1 MAGETKVTEQ
11 QEAETKV
18 TEQQETEAK
27 VTEQQKETPAET
39 TKEEAVDVEK
49 VKSDAVAEYLQSL
62 GYGEDELKVI
72 LEKDKAAK
80 EANKTELEKKDDVL
94 RETTAQLVAERE
106 ARMLADAK
114 LTAIKLGAKPDM
126 VEDLVAVAKSKVMKD
141 KDIAKVI
148 AEIKDGKTGKAYFA
162 SEEEQKQQ
170 KTHKNVTRK
179 NVDIADDNENKN
191 EGTMAARLWA
201 KKRKTK

>member
-1 MAGETKVTEQ
+1 MEE
-11 QEAETKV
+11 ETKV
-18 TEQQETEAK
+18 TEQQETETK
-27 VTEQQKETPAET
+27 VEQKEEKQKETPTET
-39 TKEEAVDVEK
+39 KKESVDVEK

-62 GYGEDELKVI
+62 GYGEDELKGI

-126 VEDLVAVAKSKVMKD
+126 VEDLVAVAKSKVTKD
-141 KDIAKVI
+141 KDIARVI

-179 NVDIADDNENKN
+179 NVDIADDDENKN

>member
-1 MAGETKVTEQ
+1 MAE
-11 QEAETKV
+11 ETKV
-18 TEQQETEAK
+18 TEQQETETK
-27 VTEQQKETPAET
+27 VEQKDEQQKETPAET
-39 TKEEAVDVEK
+39 KKEAVDVEK
-49 VKSDAVAEYLQSL
+49 VKSDAVAEYLQNL
-62 GYGEDELKVI
+62 GYGEDELKGI

-114 LTAIKLGAKPDM
+114 LTAIKLGANPDM
-126 VEDLVAVAKSKVMKD
+126 VEDLVAVAKSKVTKD
-141 KDIAKVI
+141 KDITKVI
-148 AEIKDGKTGKAYFA
+148 AEIKDGKTGKAYFV

-179 NVDIADDNENKN
+179 NVDIADDENKN

>member
-1 MAGETKVTEQ
+1 MAE
-11 QEAETKV
+11 ETKV
-18 TEQQETEAK
+18 TEQQETETK
-27 VTEQQKETPAET
+27 VEQKDEQQKETPAET

-49 VKSDAVAEYLQSL
+49 VKSDAVAEYLQRL

-179 NVDIADDNENKN
+179 NVDIADDENKN

>member
-1 MAGETKVTEQ
+1 MAE
-11 QEAETKV
+11 ETKV
-18 TEQQETEAK
+18 TEQQETETK
-27 VTEQQKETPAET
+27 VEQKEEQQKETPAET
-39 TKEEAVDVEK
+39 TKEAVDVEK

-62 GYGEDELKVI
+62 GYGEDELKGI

-94 RETTAQLVAERE
+94 RETTAQLIAERE

-126 VEDLVAVAKSKVMKD
+126 VEDLVAVAKSKVTKD
-141 KDIAKVI
+141 KDISKVI
-148 AEIKDGKTGKAYFA
+148 AEIKDGKTGKAYFG
-162 SEEEQKQQ
+162 SEEEQTQQ
-170 KTHKNVTRK
+170 KPHKNVTRK
-179 NVDIADDNENKN
+179 NVNIVDDEDKN

>member
-1 MAGETKVTEQ
+1 MAE
-11 QEAETKV
+11 ETKV
-18 TEQQETEAK
+18 TEQQETETK
-27 VTEQQKETPAET
+27 VEQKEEQQKETPAET

-162 SEEEQKQQ
+162 SEEEKEQQ

-179 NVDIADDNENKN
+179 NVDIADDDENKN
-191 EGTMAARLWA
+191 DGTMAARLWA

>member
-1 MAGETKVTEQ
+1 MSG
-11 QEAETKV
+11 ETKV
-18 TEQQETEAK
+18 TEQQETETK
-27 VTEQQKETPAET
+27 VTEQQKETPAETTKETPAET

-126 VEDLVAVAKSKVMKD
+126 VEDLVAVAKSKVTKD

-179 NVDIADDNENKN
+179 NVDIADDDENKN

>member
-1 MAGETKVTEQ
+1 MVEETRT
-11 QEAETKV
+11 
-18 TEQQETEAK
+18 TEQQETETK
-27 VTEQQKETPAET
+27 VEQKDEQQKETPAET
-39 TKEEAVDVEK
+39 KKEAVDVEK
-49 VKSDAVAEYLQSL
+49 VKSDAVAEYLQNL

-126 VEDLVAVAKSKVMKD
+126 VEDLVAVAKSKVTKD

-179 NVDIADDNENKN
+179 NVDIADDENKN

>member
-1 MAGETKVTEQ
+1 MAE
-11 QEAETKV
+11 ETKV
-18 TEQQETEAK
+18 TEQQETETK
-27 VTEQQKETPAET
+27 VEQKDEQQKETPAET

-49 VKSDAVAEYLQSL
+49 VKSDAVAEYLQSF

-72 LEKDKAAK
+72 LEKDKAAKAAK

-126 VEDLVAVAKSKVMKD
+126 VEDLVAVAKSKVTKD

-162 SEEEQKQQ
+162 SEEEKKQQ
-170 KTHKNVTRK
+170 KTYKNVTRK
-179 NVDIADDNENKN
+179 NVDIADDENKN

>member
-11 QEAETKV
+11 QETETKV
-18 TEQQETEAK
+18 AEQQETETK

-126 VEDLVAVAKSKVMKD
+126 VEDLVAIAKSKVTKD

-179 NVDIADDNENKN
+179 NVDIADDDENKN

>member
-1 MAGETKVTEQ
+1 MAEETN
-11 QEAETKV
+11 V
-18 TEQQETEAK
+18 TEQQETETK
-27 VTEQQKETPAET
+27 VEPKEEQQKETPAET
-39 TKEEAVDVEK
+39 KKEAVDVEK

-72 LEKDKAAK
+72 LEKEKAAK
-80 EANKTELEKKDDVL
+80 EANKTEPEKKDDVL

-126 VEDLVAVAKSKVMKD
+126 IEDLVAVAKSKVTKD

-179 NVDIADDNENKN
+179 NVDIADDENKN

>member
-1 MAGETKVTEQ
+1 MAE
-11 QEAETKV
+11 ETKV
-18 TEQQETEAK
+18 TEQQETETK
-27 VTEQQKETPAET
+27 VEQKDEQQKETPAET

-179 NVDIADDNENKN
+179 NVDIADDENKN

>member
-1 MAGETKVTEQ
+1 MTE
-11 QEAETKV
+11 ETKV
-18 TEQQETEAK
+18 TEQQETETK
-27 VTEQQKETPAET
+27 VEQKDEQQKETPAET
-39 TKEEAVDVEK
+39 KKEAVDVEK
-49 VKSDAVAEYLQSL
+49 VKSDAVAEYLQNL
-62 GYGEDELKVI
+62 GYGEDELKGI

-80 EANKTELEKKDDVL
+80 EVNKTELEKKDDVL

-126 VEDLVAVAKSKVMKD
+126 VEDLVAVAKSKVTKD
-141 KDIAKVI
+141 KDITKVI
-148 AEIKDGKTGKAYFA
+148 AEIKDGKTGKAYFV

-179 NVDIADDNENKN
+179 NVDIADDENKN

>member
-1 MAGETKVTEQ
+1 MAE
-11 QEAETKV
+11 ETKV
-18 TEQQETEAK
+18 TEQQETETK
-27 VTEQQKETPAET
+27 VEQKEEQQKETKAET
-39 TKEEAVDVEK
+39 KKEEAVDVEDVEK
-49 VKSDAVAEYLQSL
+49 VKSDAVAEYLQNL
-62 GYGEDELKVI
+62 GYGEDELKGI

-126 VEDLVAVAKSKVMKD
+126 VEDLVAVAKSKVTKD
-141 KDIAKVI
+141 KDITKVI

-179 NVDIADDNENKN
+179 NVDIADDDENKN

>member
-18 TEQQETEAK
+18 TEQQETETK

>member
-1 MAGETKVTEQ
+1 MAE
-11 QEAETKV
+11 ETKV
-18 TEQQETEAK
+18 TEQQETE
-27 VTEQQKETPAET
+27 TE
-39 TKEEAVDVEK
+39 EEAVDVEK

-126 VEDLVAVAKSKVMKD
+126 VEDLVAIAKSKVTKD

-179 NVDIADDNENKN
+179 NVDIADDENKN

>member
-11 QEAETKV
+11 QETETKV
-18 TEQQETEAK
+18 E
-27 VTEQQKETPAET
+27 QKETPAET
-39 TKEEAVDVEK
+39 PAETSAETTKEEPVDVEK

-62 GYGEDELKVI
+62 GYGEDELKGI

-126 VEDLVAVAKSKVMKD
+126 VEDLVAVAKSKVTKD

-170 KTHKNVTRK
+170 ETHKNVTRK
-179 NVDIADDNENKN
+179 NVDIADDDENKN
-191 EGTMAARLWA
+191 EGTMADRLWA

>member
-1 MAGETKVTEQ
+1 MEE
-11 QEAETKV
+11 ETKV
-18 TEQQETEAK
+18 TEQQETETK
-27 VTEQQKETPAET
+27 VEQKEEKQKETPAE

-62 GYGEDELKVI
+62 GYDEDELKGI

-80 EANKTELEKKDDVL
+80 EDNKTELEKKDDVL

-126 VEDLVAVAKSKVMKD
+126 VEDLVAVAKSKVTKD

-148 AEIKDGKTGKAYFA
+148 AEIKDGKTGKAYFG
-162 SEEEQKQQ
+162 SEEEQTQQ
-170 KTHKNVTRK
+170 KPHKNVTRK
-179 NVDIADDNENKN
+179 NVDIADDEDKN

>member
-11 QEAETKV
+11 QETETKV
-18 TEQQETEAK
+18 E
-27 VTEQQKETPAET
+27 QKETPAET
-39 TKEEAVDVEK
+39 PAETSAETTKEEPVDVEK

-62 GYGEDELKVI
+62 GYGEDELKGI

-126 VEDLVAVAKSKVMKD
+126 VEDLVAVAKSKVTKD

-170 KTHKNVTRK
+170 ETHKNVTRK
-179 NVDIADDNENKN
+179 NVDIADDDENKN

>member
-1 MAGETKVTEQ
+1 MEEETRT
-11 QEAETKV
+11 
-18 TEQQETEAK
+18 TEQQETETK
-27 VTEQQKETPAET
+27 VEQKDEQQKETPNET
-39 TKEEAVDVEK
+39 KKEAVDVEK

-62 GYGEDELKVI
+62 GYGEDELKGI

-126 VEDLVAVAKSKVMKD
+126 VEDLVAVAKSKVTKD
-141 KDIAKVI
+141 KDITKVI
-148 AEIKDGKTGKAYFA
+148 AEIKDGKTGKAYFG
-162 SEEEQKQQ
+162 SEDEQKQQ

-179 NVDIADDNENKN
+179 NVEIADDDENKN

>member
-1 MAGETKVTEQ
+1 MAE
-11 QEAETKV
+11 ETKV
-18 TEQQETEAK
+18 TEQQETETK
-27 VTEQQKETPAET
+27 VEQKDEQQKETPVET

-126 VEDLVAVAKSKVMKD
+126 VEDLVAVAKSKVTKD
-141 KDIAKVI
+141 KDIARVI

-162 SEEEQKQQ
+162 SEEEKKQQ

-179 NVDIADDNENKN
+179 NVDIADDENKN

>member
-1 MAGETKVTEQ
+1 MAE
-11 QEAETKV
+11 ETKV
-18 TEQQETEAK
+18 TEQQETETK
-27 VTEQQKETPAET
+27 VTEQQKETPAETTKETPEET

-62 GYGEDELKVI
+62 GYDEDELKVI

-126 VEDLVAVAKSKVMKD
+126 VEDLVAVAKSKVTKD
-141 KDIAKVI
+141 KDIAEVI

-162 SEEEQKQQ
+162 SEEEQEQQ

-179 NVDIADDNENKN
+179 NVDIADDDENKN

>member
-11 QEAETKV
+11 QETETKA
-18 TEQQETEAK
+18 TEQQETETK

-179 NVDIADDNENKN
+179 NVDIADDDENKN

>member
-1 MAGETKVTEQ
+1 MAE
-11 QEAETKV
+11 ETKV
-18 TEQQETEAK
+18 TEQQETETK
-27 VTEQQKETPAET
+27 VEQKEEQQKDTKAET
-39 TKEEAVDVEK
+39 KKEAVDVEK
-49 VKSDAVAEYLQSL
+49 VKSDAVAEYLQNL
-62 GYGEDELKVI
+62 GYGEDELKGI

-126 VEDLVAVAKSKVMKD
+126 AEDLVAVAKSKVTKD
-141 KDIAKVI
+141 KDITKVI

-179 NVDIADDNENKN
+179 NVDIADDDENKN

>member
-1 MAGETKVTEQ
+1 MAEETRT
-11 QEAETKV
+11 
-18 TEQQETEAK
+18 TEQQETETK
-27 VTEQQKETPAET
+27 VEQKEEQQKETSSET
-39 TKEEAVDVEK
+39 KKEAVDVEK

-62 GYGEDELKVI
+62 GYGEDELKGI
-72 LEKDKAAK
+72 LEKDKAEK

-126 VEDLVAVAKSKVMKD
+126 VEDLVAVAKSKVTKD

-162 SEEEQKQQ
+162 SEEEQSQQ
-170 KTHKNVTRK
+170 KPHKNVTRK
-179 NVDIADDNENKN
+179 NVNIANDDENKN

>member
-1 MAGETKVTEQ
+1 MVEETRT
-11 QEAETKV
+11 
-18 TEQQETEAK
+18 TEQQETETK
-27 VTEQQKETPAET
+27 VEQKEEQQKETPAET
-39 TKEEAVDVEK
+39 KKEAVDVEK
-49 VKSDAVAEYLQSL
+49 VKSDAVAEYLQNL
-62 GYGEDELKVI
+62 GYGEDELKGI

-179 NVDIADDNENKN
+179 NVDIADDENKN

>member
-1 MAGETKVTEQ
+1 MAEETKVI
-11 QEAETKV
+11 K
-18 TEQQETEAK
+18 QQETETK
-27 VTEQQKETPAET
+27 VKQKDEQKKETPEET
-39 TKEEAVDVEK
+39 IKKEEAVDVEK

-62 GYGEDELKVI
+62 GYGENELKAI

-94 RETTAQLVAERE
+94 RETTAQLVAEKE

-114 LTAIKLGAKPDM
+114 LTAIKLGAKTDM
-126 VEDLVAVAKSKVMKD
+126 VEDLVAVAKSKVMKA

-148 AEIKDGKTGKAYFA
+148 AEIKAGKTGKAYFA

-179 NVDIADDNENKN
+179 NVNIADDEDKN

>member
-11 QEAETKV
+11 QETETKV
-18 TEQQETEAK
+18 TGQQETETKA
-27 VTEQQKETPAET
+27 TEQQKETPGET

-94 RETTAQLVAERE
+94 RETTAKLVAERE

-126 VEDLVAVAKSKVMKD
+126 IEDLVAVAKSKVTKD

-179 NVDIADDNENKN
+179 NVDIADDDENKN